1 MSNIDQNALFTA
13 ITDFDSGNTEYHIDI
28 DTGERIFEE
37 TIPLWAEHWII
48 NLSDFDLKELSSKG
62 YATNSMGKKVEALE
76 PHKKLMKL
84 ELIKRDATKSDKGKT
99 RAKD

>member
-48 NLSDFDLKELSSKG
+48 NLSDFDLEELSSKG

-76 PHKKLMKL
+76 THLKNLL
-84 ELIKRDATKSDKGKT
+84 HLLVL
-99 RAKD
+99 KD